1 MLKPAKLYE
10 DILREEFTKVA
21 YTDEFMLYTGYGH
34 MHSISNFDLQ
44 DNVYSY
50 AVVDKEDN
58 LVGYISYRVDPW
70 LSVAYNFG
78 IYSFVKD
85 TITLAN
91 DLYEIMKSL
100 IATYHRIE
108 WRMIAGNPVERS
120 YDALLKKFNGRKI
133 TLKDSTKDNYGNY
146 HDEYIYEILT
156 NAHLNMLQ
164 NMQIKIKM

>member
-10 DILREEFTKVA
+10 DWLKEEFTKVA
-21 YTDEFMLYTGYGH
+21 YTDEFMFYTGYGH

-50 AVVDKEDN
+50 AVVDKEGN
-58 LVGYISYRVDPW
+58 LIGYISYRVDPL
-70 LSVAYNFG
+70 LSLACNFG
-78 IYSFVKD
+78 IQSFVKD

-100 IATYHRIE
+100 IDTYHRVE
-108 WRMIAGNPVERS
+108 WRMIAGNPAERS

-133 TLKDSTKDNYGNY
+133 TLRDSTKDNYGNY
-146 HDEYIYEILT
+146 HDEYIYEIIT
-156 NAHLNMLQ
+156 TDHL
-164 NMQIKIKM
+164 KI